1 MNLQE
6 AKFRYVLRLG
16 DNALVLGHRLSEW
29 CGHGPALEE
38 DMAII
43 NVSLDLLGQC
53 RNLLAYAGRLE
64 GKGRTED
71 DLAYLRLE
79 KDFTNALI
87 CELPNGHYGD
97 TIVRQYLYDQFN
109 FLLWSELTKSTDPEL
124 AAIAAKTIKEVT
136 YHLRHSR
143 DWMLRLGDGTPESH
157 GRMQQSLDEVWMFTG
172 DMFAT
177 DDSDALIA
185 QNGIGPD
192 MADLRN
198 RWLDAVRT
206 TVAEATLTM
215 PTGTWMQSGSRIGRH
230 TEHFGYLLTEL
241 QYMQRAYPGCE
252 W

>member
-1 MNLQE
+1 
-6 AKFRYVLRLG
+6 VLRLG

-64 GKGRTED
+64 GRGRNED

-109 FLLWSELTKSTDPEL
+109 FLLWSELVKSTDPEL

-143 DWMLRLGDGTPESH
+143 DWMLRLGDGTTESH
-157 GRMQQSLDEVWMFTG
+157 GKMQQSLDEVWMFTG

-192 MADLRN
+192 MSDLRN

-215 PTGTWMQSGSRIGRH
+215 PTGTWMQSGSRVGRH

>member
-1 MNLQE
+1 
-6 AKFRYVLRLG
+6 
-16 DNALVLGHRLSEW
+16 
-29 CGHGPALEE
+29 
-38 DMAII
+38 
-43 NVSLDLLGQC
+43 VSLDLLGQC

-64 GKGRTED
+64 GRGRNED

-109 FLLWSELTKSTDPEL
+109 FLLWSELVKSTDPEL

-143 DWMLRLGDGTPESH
+143 DWMLRLGDGTTESH
-157 GRMQQSLDEVWMFTG
+157 GKMQQSLDEVWMFTG

-192 MADLRN
+192 MSDLRN

-215 PTGTWMQSGSRIGRH
+215 PTGTWMQSGSRVGRH